1 MKDDTL
7 DTAPVAAQLYELS
20 FLRQA
25 VSARPDLGG
34 RAALLL
40 TIFVS
45 LVFLCIQPAFAAEK
59 GLEVVTKW
67 VRPDDSVTIKL
78 GPEVDTAKKMFLRL
92 SGRAT
97 VRDFPL
103 DLNQIRRRIIEVKI
117 PETMRAGNYKASL
130 VDEKG
135 TELVAGDSVFKIAAS
150 DKAEEKPVITKIIPT
165 ASYETNKRY
174 DFDIMG
180 KNIGNDVQG
189 VKIMINDKALKF
201 EKALSEHG
209 DEASIKDCEEKFP
222 CLILSRKKL
231 SVRGFVFDGQGID
244 RPMTASVEIDG
255 IESNKKTLI
264 LSPVGRATPGSIA
277 FAVLGVLTVIVYLL
291 SRQKAA
297 QYKVDGRAYNTMA
310 YLFIDSETNTYSL
323 SRLQL
328 ILWSA
333 AAIVAYVYLAA
344 SQYLVQWNWALPKV
358 PENLP
363 TLLGISAGT
372 TALSI
377 GATGMRGSK
386 GAGPL
391 HPELGDFITSGG
403 VFAPERLQFFLW
415 TVLGI
420 FGFVS
425 ATLAQDPATVTE
437 LPQIPES
444 FIPLMGLSSLGYLA
458 GKVARKPGPI
468 IRQMAPPPPYAAA
481 GTAIRIIGENL
492 SPRAQ
497 VRLNGELLQ
506 TGEISVGPT
515 AQADTQFVMELIL
528 TPATI
533 APAVSGVA
541 VVKVV
546 NPDGQSAEI

>member
-40 TIFVS
+40 TILVS
-45 LVFLCIQPAFAAEK
+45 LFLCIQPAFSAEK
-59 GLEVVTKW
+59 GIEVVPRW
-67 VRPDDSVTIKL
+67 VRPDSSVTVKL

-103 DLNQIRRRIIEVKI
+103 DDNQRRRRIIEVKI
-117 PETMRAGNYKASL
+117 PETMHAGYYETSL
-130 VDEKG
+130 VDEDGK
-135 TELVAGDSVFKIAAS
+135 ELLARGSRLTIAAS
-150 DKAEEKPVITKIIPT
+150 DKAAEKPVITKIVPI
-165 ASYETNKRY
+165 ASYETNGRY
-174 DFDIMG
+174 DFDI
-180 KNIGNDVQG
+180 IGENFGDDVQRI
-189 VKIMINDKALKF
+189 KILINDTVFKF
-201 EKALSEHG
+201 ENPLPEHG
-209 DEASIKDCEEKFP
+209 GETSVKDCGDRLP
-222 CLILSRKKL
+222 CLIWGWKKL
-231 SVRGFVFDGQGID
+231 SIRGLSLKGQHIT

-255 IESNKKTLI
+255 IESNRKALV
-264 LSPVGRATPGSIA
+264 LSPVDRSTPGVIA
-277 FAVLGVLTVIVYLL
+277 FAVLGVLTALVYLL
-291 SRQKAA
+291 SRRNAA
-297 QYKVDGRAYNTMA
+297 QYQINGRSYNTMA

-363 TLLGISAGT
+363 TLLGISAAT
-372 TALSI
+372 AALSI
-377 GATGMRGSK
+377 GATGVRGSK

-497 VRLNGELLQ
+497 VRLNGEMLQ

-528 TPATI
+528 TPAII
-533 APAVSGVA
+533 APAASGVA